1 MLGQKLGYSQS
12 HAGKVG
18 IGATID
24 HSARNGNIVK
34 SDTTTPSEDEVKRKR
49 GSNRGP
55 HIYWRTRRGGV
66 ARAYGDFRGIPG
78 GTREPLKAAG
88 SAIGTADLI
97 QAQEIFAR
105 RLRELTEFA
114 GTREASP
121 TGARRMTLGGA
132 VASYLEH
139 RRRQGRATASWIESV
154 ELMLGRAVRFFGAT
168 RALGSIRADD
178 VAGWL
183 VDLRSPGEGR
193 MRQFREETV
202 RKHMNALAGLFSRAQ
217 RAGWVPQGC
226 NPVSLLEKDERP
238 TREPSPTEWL
248 EVHDAARLL
257 EAARTYRP
265 STTEPEMRLA
275 HPMLAAFLLT
285 GGRADEVLGLDI
297 ADLDFERKL
306 IHFRPNQWRSGQKG
320 KTTGATR
327 SVPMWPQLEAVLRDY
342 LVCAHLELRLQHDPG
357 LTLLFPSPSTGGRIR
372 DIRGIVDRVA
382 RRAGL
387 REGVY
392 RSRSFRIT
400 YATARLQTTDRGAP
414 IAQKTVEVELG
425 HASGAMLQRVYGR
438 LGTVRERGEVVEYRA
453 RILES
458 SPSAFPPPLMGDRA
472 PHDTLIFEP
481 HGEDVSGLR

>member
-1 MLGQKLGYSQS
+1 MVPLLTIVPEMVILSEMAPRQFLGGL
-12 HAGKVG
+12 
-18 IGATID
+18 
-24 HSARNGNIVK
+24 VK
-34 SDTTTPSEDEVKRKR
+34 QKR

-55 HIYWRTRRGGV
+55 HIYWRTRSGGL
-66 ARAYGDFRGIPG
+66 ARAYADFRGIPG
-78 GTREPLKAAG
+78 GTREPLKPLGSGAA
-88 SAIGTADLI
+88 TTDPI

-105 RLRELTEFA
+105 RLRQMTELAESGQLTPA
-114 GTREASP
+114 GTRRMPLDAS
-121 TGARRMTLGGA
+121 
-132 VASYLEH
+132 VEKYLEH
-139 RRRQGRATASWIESV
+139 RRRQGRATEGWIEAV
-154 ELMLGRAVRFFGAT
+154 ELMLGRAVRYFGAT
-168 RALGSIRADD
+168 RTLASIRADD
-178 VAGWL
+178 VAAWL
-183 VDLRSPGEGR
+183 ADLRSPGQGR
-193 MRQFREETV
+193 GRLFREETV
-202 RKHMNALAGLFSRAQ
+202 RKHMNVLAGLFTRAQ
-217 RAGWVPQGC
+217 RVGWVPQGF

-275 HPMLAAFLLT
+275 YPMLAAFLLT

-306 IHFRPNQWRSGQKG
+306 IHFRPNQWRSGKKG

-327 SVPMWPQLEAVLRDY
+327 SVPMWPQLEVVLRDY
-342 LVCAHLELRLQHDPG
+342 LVGAHLELRLQHDPG

-438 LGTVRERGEVVEYRA
+438 LGTVRERGEVVEYQVPGVA
-453 RILES
+453 HVG
-458 SPSAFPPPLMGDRA
+458 LMQKDSYAQPGIR
-472 PHDTLIFEP
+472 
-481 HGEDVSGLR
+481 